1 MELVENV
8 YVSDFTKKTL
18 EQFGWTAG
26 DPIPADLG
34 QIMLQMKEA
43 LPTSKRADVLIDAAL
58 LSEDQITRIKDMLQT
73 AREIG
78 KRKEKE
84 RDLDAQ
90 TAGMKPDV
98 AEAYKKMLA
107 EMDNS
112 PQIIDDREAAAAAT
126 EPAAPPPPATP
137 PATPIA
143 TEQPVT
149 EEMEAG
155 QTNSGLGVIAQP
167 FCARCG
173 WDTRQKFEAIPT
185 EVDKEQFLI
194 TVLGESRFTKAYE
207 IFGGRY
213 TITFRT
219 LLADE
224 SKIIY
229 RQLLLDQQEKRV
241 NSEAE
246 WLGQLFDYRL
256 ACSLETIVE
265 RPGRVIASLPTLSE
279 MPLLNDAKNPLSTNV
294 PKQLELLNKAAAQEA
309 TRRIIATHLR
319 YFQRLVE
326 ALEAMALEP
335 SFWNGID

>member
-18 EQFGWTAG
+18 EQFGWSAG
-26 DPIPADLG
+26 EPIPADLG
-34 QIMLQMKEA
+34 QVMLQMKEA
-43 LPTSKRADVLIDAAL
+43 LPASKRADVLIDAAL
-58 LSEDQITRIKDMLQT
+58 LSEDQIKRIKDMLQT

-90 TAGMKPDV
+90 TASMTPEV

-107 EMDNS
+107 EADNS
-112 PQIIDDREAAAAAT
+112 PQIIDDREQAAA
-126 EPAAPPPPATP
+126 EPTPQPATP
-137 PATPIA
+137 PAGPIA
-143 TEQPVT
+143 VEQPIT
-149 EEMEAG
+149 EEAEAG
-155 QTNSGLGVIAQP
+155 PTSSGLGVIPQP

-185 EVDKEQFLI
+185 EADKEQFLM
-194 TVLGESRFTKAYE
+194 TVLGESRFTKSYE
-207 IFGGRY
+207 IFGGKY
-213 TITFRT
+213 VVTFRT

-224 SKIIY
+224 SKLIY

-246 WLGQLFDYRL
+246 WFGQLFDYRL
-256 ACSLETIVE
+256 ACSLETITE
-265 RPGRVIASLPTLSE
+265 RGGKVVASLPTLSE
-279 MPLLNDAKNPLSTNV
+279 MPLLVDPQNPLRTNV

-309 TRRIIATHLR
+309 TRRLIATHLR

-335 SFWNGID
+335 SFWNGIA